1 MKVTGLPM
9 QEKKQQRHARPATY
23 GKGQVRIDAI
33 LDAAAEVLI
42 NQGYKKMTLR
52 QIALRAGITV
62 GNLTY
67 YYPSK
72 ETLLK
77 DLLEKILSG
86 YLEEMAR
93 IVKASGHIPE
103 DRFVA
108 VIEYLIDDL
117 NRQRTTRFFPEL
129 WALSNHDE
137 HAAELMEDMYVAERR
152 AICDLIQAIN
162 PNLELQ
168 QAKHLALF
176 VSCSIEGM
184 TMFVGAGKQ
193 QESALQSMKKM
204 ACESFLLL
212 IRQTSQA

>member
-1 MKVTGLPM
+1 M
-9 QEKKQQRHARPATY
+9 QEKKQLRHARPATY
-23 GKGQVRIDAI
+23 EKGTVRTEAI

-42 NQGYKKMTLR
+42 ELGYKKMTLR

-67 YYPSK
+67 YYRTK
-72 ETLLK
+72 EALLK
-77 DLLEKILSG
+77 DLLENILAG
-86 YLEEMAR
+86 YLEEIDR
-93 IVKASGHIPE
+93 IIEASGDLPQ

-108 VIEYLIDDL
+108 VISYLIEDL
-117 NRQRTTRFFPEL
+117 NTHRTTRFFPEL

-137 HAAELMEDMYVAERR
+137 HAAGMMEDMYVAERR
-152 AICDLIQAIN
+152 AIDVLIQAVN
-162 PNLELQ
+162 PDLTARQ
-168 QAKHLALF
+168 TRHLALF

-193 QESALQSMKKM
+193 QQAELETMKIM

-212 IRQTSQA
+212 IARTGKA